1 VTSIVDGRAA
11 AISIFLIFVAG
22 CLFVSML
29 TSPDLQD
36 REDDF
41 FTEHSRPWP
50 LRQGFALTG
59 DFISAAGVLYLCGVV
74 AVGSY
79 DGILILTAA
88 ALSPLLL
95 KVWLAERL
103 PAGPGWSLGDVFA
116 RRLPPG
122 AARRAAG
129 VATLVVSV
137 PLLIA
142 QLIPIGE
149 MTATLM
155 GLPGK
160 YGEIAGIVLV
170 GVLIIS
176 CAAIG
181 GVRSSSMLQ
190 IGKAI
195 AFVVIAPLLAILVL
209 AQFHWDYGEVL
220 SQAAQNSGLG
230 DAYLAPGQLFG
241 TSITG
246 RIDTFSLALT
256 VLLGL
261 AAMPHLLMRLSTS
274 SSSEGA
280 RRAMSWAVA
289 AICLLLVTAA
299 VIGYGM
305 QALIGM
311 KGLNEAGPR
320 GGNNILLLA
329 AALDGSDP
337 NNPGSPGTLLT
348 FISCA
353 AFLTVLA
360 SASVLLLAGSAA
372 IVHDMGRVRA
382 LPPGHGTV
390 HGHIRARLALVLV
403 GVVCVGLAVVGRGAN
418 AQFWLT
424 LAYTEAAAV
433 VVPALAY
440 SLIRREFTMHGLR
453 WCVYGGTLITL
464 ALLALSPAVSGGP
477 HALYPDLD
485 FAYFPLHSPGLVS
498 IPAGFALGALGSR
511 RAPGSTIPAQADVRQ
526 SRERQQPAG
535 AGFTE

>member
-1 VTSIVDGRAA
+1 
-11 AISIFLIFVAG
+11 
-22 CLFVSML
+22 
-29 TSPDLQD
+29 
-36 REDDF
+36 
-41 FTEHSRPWP
+41 
-50 LRQGFALTG
+50 
-59 DFISAAGVLYLCGVV
+59 
-74 AVGSY
+74 
-79 DGILILTAA
+79 
-88 ALSPLLL
+88 

-116 RRLPPG
+116 RRLPPS

-142 QLIPIGE
+142 QLIPIGQI
-149 MTATLM
+149 TATLI

-160 YGEIAGIVLV
+160 YGEVAGIVLV

-195 AFVVIAPLLAILVL
+195 AFVVIAPLLALLVL
-209 AQFHWDYGEVL
+209 AQFDWDYGEVL
-220 SQAAQNSGLG
+220 NQAAQNSGVG

-241 TSITG
+241 TDITG
-246 RIDTFSLALT
+246 RIDTLSLALT
-256 VLLGL
+256 VLLGI
-261 AAMPHLLMRLSTS
+261 AFMPHLLMRLSTS

-280 RRAMSWAVA
+280 RRAMSWSVA
-289 AICLLLVTAA
+289 AIGLLLVTAA

-305 QALIGM
+305 QAMVGM

-337 NNPGSPGTLLT
+337 NNPDSPGTLLT

-372 IVHDMGRVRA
+372 IVHDMGRDRA
-382 LPPGHGTV
+382 LPPGRGTV

-424 LAYTEAAAV
+424 LAYTEAASV

-440 SLIRREFTMHGLR
+440 SLIWREFTMRGLR

-477 HALYPDLD
+477 HALYPNLD

-511 RAPGSTIPAQADVRQ
+511 RTPESTVPAQADAPQ

-535 AGFTE
+535 VGFAE